1 MAIKSKAKKSE
12 MCDWCIID
20 DENSGDTWNYQGSE
34 KGAFEYLAELVIELD
49 YNPQLSLYKKVAVG
63 TLYSEVKITKEQG
76 EPN

>member
-34 KGAFEYLAELVIELD
+34 KGAFEYLAGNRTRLKSTVI
-49 YNPQLSLYKKVAVG
+49 
-63 TLYSEVKITKEQG
+63 TL
-76 EPN
+76 